1 MGNILAAVDYGYFM
15 IMNNLERLYSVSLGI
30 LFSKIILI
38 VKVSFVDK
46 SIENGITN
54 ILPLIGF
61 LPILVCTLFYGKATD
76 DEGFEPGKK
85 TKLRDYTVLILACFV
100 FLFNDF
106 LAPALWRSN
115 TLIEPFVLNI
125 YHVIGVLL
133 GIIVT
138 LCLHLIV
145 HCNICYILNFSFAV
159 LTMGFVITPLSKDGA
174 KWILLQ
180 ALLFGI
186 SYSMGFVSIYYMIGI
201 IAKRSQSIALFRVG
215 ILSVAIFYILGSAI
229 ISIIRDIN
237 SAAMLSVIS
246 LFSVCV
252 ILITELSQIS

>member
-1 MGNILAAVDYGYFM
+1 
-15 IMNNLERLYSVSLGI
+15 
-30 LFSKIILI
+30 
-38 VKVSFVDK
+38 
-46 SIENGITN
+46 
-54 ILPLIGF
+54 
-61 LPILVCTLFYGKATD
+61 
-76 DEGFEPGKK
+76 
-85 TKLRDYTVLILACFV
+85 
-100 FLFNDF
+100 
-106 LAPALWRSN
+106 
-115 TLIEPFVLNI
+115 
-125 YHVIGVLL
+125 
-133 GIIVT
+133 
-138 LCLHLIV
+138 
-145 HCNICYILNFSFAV
+145 
-159 LTMGFVITPLSKDGA
+159 MGFVITPLSKDGA

-252 ILITELSQIS
+252 ILITELTQIS